1 MPYRFCLLLLGL
13 FGILPLANAQK
24 PAETKEE
31 YEAAYER
38 RIRQE
43 VLNRV
48 YIPKDLADAFNELN
62 KRIDADS
69 ERKFLSLPDTV
80 AAQKL
85 FFSLGRWV
93 QVNWG
98 FHGGSR
104 FSHYL
109 KGIGLS
115 HPEDMA
121 TFVIVTYHRNLSRSP
136 LDVKA
141 LVEELTRARR
151 QLLLDRKRASTTI
164 LLDTTIYSP
173 PGGGNR

>member
-1 MPYRFCLLLLGL
+1 MSYRFILLFWGLLG
-13 FGILPLANAQK
+13 IASPAAAQK
-24 PAETKEE
+24 PAETLEE

-62 KRIDADS
+62 KKISPES

-85 FFSLGRWV
+85 FFSLGRWIN
-93 QVNWG
+93 VNWG
-98 FHGGSR
+98 FYGGSR

-109 KGIGLS
+109 RGIGLS

-121 TFVIVTYHRNLSRSP
+121 TFVIVAYHRNLRREP
-136 LDVKA
+136 LEVKA
-141 LVEELTRARR
+141 LVENLVAKRLQSLRERR
-151 QLLLDRKRASTTI
+151 QAGEVIEENTRQR
-164 LLDTTIYSP
+164 P
-173 PGGGNR
+173 RN